1 MKRIVVTTL
10 VTAIWA
16 FSSVAIAAEEKESP
30 KKSTEEHSHSKA
42 AATAEHKL
50 LTPSEI
56 QWADGPPALP
66 PGAKLTVLAGD
77 PKQAGPF
84 TFRLQVPDGYKVPP
98 HTHPSAEHVTVISG
112 TLNLGMGDKFDQAAT
127 RELVAGGFAVMPAGM
142 KHFAWMKGETVV
154 QVHGIGPFQINYV
167 NPADDPRNA
176 KK

>member
-1 MKRIVVTTL
+1 MKKFVAVTL
-10 VTAIWA
+10 VTAVFA
-16 FSSVAIAAEEKESP
+16 FSFAIAAEQKESP
-30 KKSTEEHSHSKA
+30 KKPGDEHKV
-42 AATAEHKL
+42 AATHEHKL
-50 LTPSEI
+50 LAPSEI
-56 QWADGPPALP
+56 QWVDGPPALP
-66 PGAKLTVLAGD
+66 AGAKMAILQGD

-84 TFRLQVPDGYKVPP
+84 TFRLQVPDGFKVPP

-127 RELVAGGFAVMPAGM
+127 RELAPGGFAMMPAGM

-154 QVHGIGPFQINYV
+154 QVHGTGPFQINYV